1 MKIRLNHVSGL
12 SACHPRFS
20 YKLYLYR
27 ISGEVD
33 KCDKCF
39 VYRKCVSVFF
49 KTVTDLS
56 VHLQNT
62 VLSKSF
68 SHSSILCSLNYNIGL
83 KSALDRGGGGGQVPD
98 KHKQLAQAHTLV
110 LGGGGQTKE
119 SPLAVCRVRGTVCT
133 RGVAPRLTTAAR
145 AAVGHK
151 RLASNSRFSTQGD

>member
-1 MKIRLNHVSGL
+1 M
-12 SACHPRFS
+12 
-20 YKLYLYR
+20 
-27 ISGEVD
+27 D
-33 KCDKCF
+33 KCDKYF
-39 VYRKCVSVFF
+39 VAAKCVSVLF
-49 KTVTDLS
+49 TAVTYLS

-68 SHSSILCSLNYNIGL
+68 SHSSILCSPNYNIGL

-110 LGGGGQTKE
+110 LWGGGQTKE

-151 RLASNSRFSTQGD
+151 RLASNISFSTLGN